1 MGNSANKN
9 KFEARGVRFT
19 PTSKFHTK
27 NSEYIERSEAPAF
40 STFRRLSI
48 ANKII
53 ATKSKGRII
62 HDGNSGKYN
71 KYLK

>member
-1 MGNSANKN
+1 M
-9 KFEARGVRFT
+9 ARDVRFT
-19 PTSKFHTK
+19 PTFKFHTK
-27 NSEYIERSEAPAF
+27 NSECIERSEAPAF
-40 STFRRLSI
+40 STFRRLPI

-53 ATKSKGRII
+53 DTKSKGRII